1 MSKSTRRSS
10 RNMDTNGKKI
20 ILASN
25 SPRRKELLSLLD
37 LEFSV
42 DTGTDFIEEYSPGTP
57 HFKVPEL
64 MSRGKSLG
72 FHRELD
78 PDEILVTSD
87 TMVLCGTEILGKP
100 RDEDDARR
108 MIRLL
113 SGREPLVFTGV
124 TRTHGDRQVTFHV
137 RTGVTFYPVP
147 ENELDAYVR
156 TPEPYDKAGGYAI
169 QGGAAVWIEK
179 INGDYYNV
187 VGFPVARVHRELLKM
202 GLDQTEG
209 YQ

>member
-1 MSKSTRRSS
+1 M
-10 RNMDTNGKKI
+10 I
-20 ILASN
+20 VLASA
-25 SPRRKELLSLLD
+25 SPRRRELLGLLVPSFEVRPAECD
-37 LEFSV
+37 ER
-42 DTGTDFIEEYSPGTP
+42 
-57 HFKVPEL
+57 VPEGL
-64 MSRGKSLG
+64 TAAETVEYLSRLKGDAARALCEKDDWVISA
-72 FHRELD
+72 
-78 PDEILVTSD
+78 D
-87 TMVLCGTEILGKP
+87 TIVAVGNEILGKP

-113 SGREPLVFTGV
+113 SGREHLVYTGV
-124 TRTHGDRQVTFHV
+124 TLTHGDRQVTFHV